1 MDVYFVNFVKR
12 LNSTGQAPITA
23 QTPKFVCQLK
33 GPTSILKPVI
43 EISGYNLSQIGAFTR
58 FNYAYIPDFHRYYWV
73 HNWHFVNAKI
83 VADLEVDVLGTYKT
97 DIEHS
102 TQYVLRAYSLFDG
115 EITDTKYPVKA
126 ELPAIGVGYFSANP
140 LLPAP
145 NTNGCVVVGIV
156 NKTGSM
162 TGCVAYYVM
171 GVYAFSELC
180 TALFNLP
187 TQWGAGGQ
195 DIADGIK
202 KAITDPFQYFVSA
215 IWLPYIDADFV
226 NRSLVTLTHT
236 LDVGYDSVT
245 LSNNAYIF
253 NDQAEI
259 AFTNLL
265 TMPVPVHP
273 QASARGNYMNYSP
286 YTRYYFSFYP
296 FTAFCEVDGAAI
308 AGAANLYFCYTVDL
322 RTGKTV
328 GSLCKDYVG
337 SSYADWQP
345 SQIVRSF
352 EAQAG
357 VQIPIAA
364 IHTALPT
371 SFGQVIQNAAL
382 TASTNE
388 GRGFGQFWKRLW
400 ATGGSAVAA
409 AIGASDAEKQAA
421 YDAIGAQPYNL
432 GDVSKIAQGAF
443 AMKSTVEISGSQG
456 TMSFNYRMPVA
467 FWGEHVNAV
476 DDAPALNGRPLC
488 QYRPLV
494 DPAEVLTPLTGF
506 VCCDNPKIT
515 APSGSFPPEVAE
527 IENYLSSGVFLE

>member
-43 EISGYNLSQIGAFTR
+43 EISGYNLSQIGNFTR
-58 FNYAYIPDFHRYYWV
+58 YNYAYIPDFRRYYWV

-83 VADLEVDVLGTYKT
+83 IADLEVDVLGTYKT

-126 ELPAIGVGYFSANP
+126 ELPAINVGYFNYNP
-140 LLPAP
+140 LLPAA

-156 NKTGSM
+156 NKAGSM
-162 TGCVAYYVM
+162 TGCVSYYVM

-187 TQWGAGGQ
+187 TQWGTGGQ

-236 LDVGYDSVT
+236 LYVGYDNVT

-259 AFTNLL
+259 AFTNML
-265 TMPVPVHP
+265 TLPVPVHP

-286 YTRYYFSFYP
+286 YSRYYFSFYP

-308 AGAANLYFCYTVDL
+308 GGAANLYAVYTVDL
-322 RTGKTV
+322 RTGK
-328 GSLCKDYVG
+328 GICSLCKDKVG
-337 SSYADWQP
+337 STYADWQP

-352 EAQAG
+352 EAQVG

-371 SFGQVIQNAAL
+371 SLGQYATNAAISA
-382 TASTNE
+382 ASQPGAFEQMGKKLLASGTKIFS
-388 GRGFGQFWKRLW
+388 GL
-400 ATGGSAVAA
+400 
-409 AIGASDAEKQAA
+409 IGASEETTNAA
-421 YDAIGAQPYNL
+421 YETIGAQPYGM

-443 AMKSTVEISGSQG
+443 AMKSTAEIMGSQG

-467 FWGEHVNAV
+467 FWAENVDAV

-494 DPAEVLTPLTGF
+494 DPAEVLPPLTGF

-527 IENYLSSGVFLE
+527 IENYLTAGVFLE